1 MSGRQRKKASPQ
13 DAQPAAKGAAPERI
27 RLDRWLWAARFF
39 KSRAMAKTA
48 IEGGKVEVD
57 GQRAKPAKEIGVG
70 QQILV
75 RRGDELFDVAVLAL
89 ADKRGSATI
98 AAGLYAETTESQ
110 DNRAADVARRKM
122 ERAGLR
128 VPDKRPEKRARRALA
143 RMKHSEDTD
152 S

>member
-1 MSGRQRKKASPQ
+1 MKQLL
-13 DAQPAAKGAAPERI
+13 ERV

-39 KSRAMAKTA
+39 KSRAMAKNA

-57 GQRAKPAKEIGVG
+57 GQRGKPAKEIVVG
-70 QQILV
+70 QQITV
-75 RRGDELFDVAVLAL
+75 RRGDELFEVEVLAL

-98 AAGLYAETTESQ
+98 AATLYAENEDSI
-110 DNRAADVARRKM
+110 NRRAADVARRKM

-128 VPDKRPEKRARRALA
+128 IPEKRPEKRDRRALA
-143 RMKHSEDTD
+143 KMKQADD